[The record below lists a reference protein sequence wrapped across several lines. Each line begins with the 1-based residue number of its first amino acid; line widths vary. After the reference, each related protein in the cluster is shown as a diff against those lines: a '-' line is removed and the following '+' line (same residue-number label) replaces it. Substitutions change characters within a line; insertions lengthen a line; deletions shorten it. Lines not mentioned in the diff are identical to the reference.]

1 MVTSGLN
8 KILGQL
14 EIAQNFDRNFT
25 AKCHCDEAIKELR
38 RLPRKKKEKV
48 QIFRRPKIGGQMGL
62 DKIRALARDP
72 FAFMWNV
79 RHFTTFGILP
89 SGISPFGILPS
100 GILPS
105 GISPFCILHI
115 WHFTILHLLFGFS
128 KTLFVVSTL
137 E

>member
-79 RHFTTFGILP
+79 RHFTIWHFTLWYFT
-89 SGISPFGILPS
+89 
-100 GILPS
+100 
-105 GISPFCILHI
+105 I
-115 WHFTILHLLFGFS
+115 WHFTILHFTHLAFYHFAF
-128 KTLFVVSTL
+128 TLWL
-137 E
+137 